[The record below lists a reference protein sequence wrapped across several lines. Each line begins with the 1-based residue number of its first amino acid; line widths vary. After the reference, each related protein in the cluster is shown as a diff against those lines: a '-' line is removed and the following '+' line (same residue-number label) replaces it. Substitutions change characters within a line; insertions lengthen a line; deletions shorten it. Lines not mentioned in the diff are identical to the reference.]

1 MAGGGDTVFTDTAAA
16 GFRQPRPMAPTLAR
30 PRDDDGDGDDGL
42 EPQRPWEEM
51 AAELAGEP
59 LAPPGEDA
67 AEDARLTEAELAAAA
82 GVQPPP
88 GRID

>member
-1 MAGGGDTVFTDTAAA
+1 
-16 GFRQPRPMAPTLAR
+16 MAPTLAR

-67 AEDARLTEAELAAAA
+67 AEDARLT
-82 GVQPPP
+82 
-88 GRID
+88 